1 MMGFCF
7 CRFSQPS
14 HTYLRPIFLAGKLIY
29 IYYNKNHRRLKMY
42 NFEKCLKGK
51 IESTVYRIIHDYFL
65 GIQYNDI

>member
-1 MMGFCF
+1 
-7 CRFSQPS
+7 
-14 HTYLRPIFLAGKLIY
+14 
-29 IYYNKNHRRLKMY
+29 MY